1 MTASRTYDP
10 LQFERIHVRS
20 DDALK
25 AIAPRFDS
33 ADAIGIDIEMGQHV
47 VRRPGGVQ
55 EWTHVLALIQIASES
70 LSVLVDPLRCNDL
83 SPLRQLLAGSARKVF
98 LGGGQDSALLET
110 AGIPAHNIVDVGE
123 IALAVF
129 GRRED
134 GMAALARRIFDL
146 SLDKSVRRTDWMQ
159 RPLNPALLAYAYRD
173 AELTLLIY
181 RWFQEQYPEAVALH
195 ERKDLD
201 ARLSDDV
208 APWIT
213 AALMGNRSGPDP
225 LAVVMEHGFDPTRDR
240 EVLTEDMRLALAE
253 TSAPRLV
260 NKLIRVSSDVG
271 LADLVPHFIL
281 LTLSQSSLI
290 RTAAARAIGVLATP
304 EIGEESL
311 LALKDDPVAEVK
323 SAADAAL
330 KDLRTPPQ
338 PETPDETLGEE
349 PSLDPAALSALQ
361 SLMQSMQVD
370 EA

>member
-1 MTASRTYDP
+1 MSWRDTFQPCNESIRPSTESWITEYTMFKAPFAQPIVTLGYPDRLALASDSGHQSLSGQHVAGLPSGSRPELQHRNGGKARSEPGRFHGSFMTASRVYDP
-10 LQFERIHVRS
+10 LQFERVHIRS
-20 DDALK
+20 DEALQ

-83 SPLRQLLAGSARKVF
+83 SPLRPLLTGSTRKVF
-98 LGGGQDSALLET
+98 LGGGQDSALLDA
-110 AGIPAHNIVDVGE
+110 AGIPARNIVDVGE

-195 ERKDLD
+195 ERTLLD
-201 ARLSDDV
+201 ARLSDEV

-213 AALMGNRSGPDP
+213 AALTGQPVWPRSAGGCHGAWFRSGARSRGPDRGH
-225 LAVVMEHGFDPTRDR
+225 AV
-240 EVLTEDMRLALAE
+240 
-253 TSAPRLV
+253 
-260 NKLIRVSSDVG
+260 
-271 LADLVPHFIL
+271 
-281 LTLSQSSLI
+281 
-290 RTAAARAIGVLATP
+290 RAGRNERSTT
-304 EIGEESL
+304 G
-311 LALKDDPVAEVK
+311 
-323 SAADAAL
+323 
-330 KDLRTPPQ
+330 Q
-338 PETPDETLGEE
+338 
-349 PSLDPAALSALQ
+349 
-361 SLMQSMQVD
+361 
-370 EA
+370 